1 MGKDARY
8 RRLHPMLR
16 VVTFDNDE
24 RGKTRFQRLYQAM
37 ILAQIK
43 EDRTLEIMRREASI
57 LDKLEA
63 ISVMV
68 KGERVVEPDADLAL
82 TVQEHTLLASYI
94 LKVPWTT
101 TASKSVVDAADFL
114 EAADKVEEAN

>member
-1 MGKDARY
+1 
-8 RRLHPMLR
+8 MLR